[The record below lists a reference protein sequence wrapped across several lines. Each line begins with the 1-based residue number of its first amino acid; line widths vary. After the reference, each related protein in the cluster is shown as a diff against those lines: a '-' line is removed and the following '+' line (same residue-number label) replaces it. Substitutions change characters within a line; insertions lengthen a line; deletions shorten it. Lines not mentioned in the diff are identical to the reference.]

1 MDGGPRHECVVCG
14 LVLRRG
20 HSALVGHVRL
30 QHPRASMAELAAMG
44 MGRCSLRGGCG
55 NVHASDRL
63 PAHLAS
69 RQCCR
74 RPRGGGRPAGSAG
87 RQAGGRRGREEGAG
101 GHPAAEGDRADDP
114 PAAIP
119 DEAWEWLGSMGFAD
133 IVPSVWP
140 SMVDVPHR
148 ARDPFAE
155 CMQVA
160 LQRMLAAPESAD
172 GLKLALLAPQ
182 LLLRPLPPGEKG
194 VQRVVIAR
202 CRAFLRGEWEEL
214 LMGPRGAARG
224 RQPERVLA
232 EVTLERAA
240 KDACRLAKEGEF
252 RRAVQRLQL
261 AHLAPPT
268 AETVE
273 ALHALHPPANGT
285 VEVMAAPSGEEVE
298 APVPI
303 EVQREHFEA
312 AVASL
317 PRGSA
322 PGPSQLRYEH
332 LRVVHS
338 CGGGDLLFQVVRQL
352 AVGTLPEEARPW
364 FGAARLVALLK
375 DRDDD
380 TGEPIPPPLG
390 GVRPIACGEIL
401 RKLVAKAICQQ
412 EASRFRAHLCPD
424 AVAGEVAAVTQV
436 GVAVPGGAD
445 RVVHQTRALM
455 ELHPDW
461 VVVKVDAK
469 NAFNTLSRRAMLSAV
484 RRHFPS
490 LAPFVDLCYEHD
502 TPLFF
507 RRERGH
513 TRLES
518 REGTHQGDP
527 LGCLLL
533 SLPLHDVL
541 RAIHVGHPEVVIT
554 AYIDDVFL
562 VGPRVE
568 VAAAYRDLVTGME
581 RHLGL
586 VSQARKCAVYSPAG
600 GLPQDLFPEDMPGA
614 GEVAAAGVE
623 VLGVPIGSDAF
634 VQDFVVRRVRQLDQI
649 IPVLAH
655 MRHPQLQYLLLRCCA
670 NARVSHLLRGVPP
683 PLVAQ
688 AAAEHDRAVWAGLQA
703 ILPGPSLSERAGRVA
718 RLHIRLGGL
727 GLPSAER
734 LAPAAY
740 LGSWA
745 QVTAPLLA
753 TCPPLHAMGQGGGR
767 LPAVRAIHLA
777 YEQHIVP
784 AMAHLQ
790 RLRAEAER
798 EGAVVYLP
806 PHTPA
811 ADSVTPPEQFLD
823 ASLSRAQ
830 SAYASALLARDWCG
844 VVEGLEGGDLAW
856 FLAASHHSIGGQF
869 LMAVPRLAHFEMGPA
884 VFQTAVRYRLR
895 EAQPVV
901 QAVPICGGC
910 GGDVDPEATHYVRCR
925 GVSGGGG
932 QMTALHHSLVW
943 TLVGMLRAVHGVGRV
958 LVEDRAGAP
967 HYSPSHRPDITV
979 LDTDGV
985 GAHTLVEVTVFRPAA
1000 PTYQRG
1006 RARRPVGADI
1016 LALQERRR
1024 RVDYSGLSGPHRLV
1038 VFALA
1043 DYGMLSPDASQLF
1056 RACAVER
1063 GDRLDVEGD
1072 LSTWACR
1079 SFTAFWRQRL
1089 SVVLATGLAE
1099 SVLRQAQRD
1108 WRLG

>member
-1 MDGGPRHECVVCG
+1 MNT
-14 LVLRRG
+14 RR
-20 HSALVGHVRL
+20 
-30 QHPRASMAELAAMG
+30 AAAA
-44 MGRCSLRGGCG
+44 RG
-55 NVHASDRL
+55 
-63 PAHLAS
+63 
-69 RQCCR
+69 
-74 RPRGGGRPAGSAG
+74 
-87 RQAGGRRGREEGAG
+87 EGAG
-101 GHPAAEGDRADDP
+101 AAAGGGDQADASPAE
-114 PAAIP
+114 IP
-119 DEAWEWLGSMGFAD
+119 DDAWEWLGTIGFAD
-133 IVPSVWP
+133 IIPSVWP
-140 SMVDVPHR
+140 SIIDVPHR

-194 VQRVVIAR
+194 VQRVVITR

-214 LMGPRGAARG
+214 LMGPGGSARG

-240 KDACRLAKEGEF
+240 KDARKLAKEGEF

-273 ALHALHPPANGT
+273 ALHALHPPANAA
-285 VEVMAAPSGEEVE
+285 VEVVAAPPEEESEV
-298 APVPI
+298 PLPI
-303 EVQREHFEA
+303 ELEREHFEA
-312 AVASL
+312 AIVDL

-332 LRVVHS
+332 LRVVHA
-338 CGGGDLLFQVVRQL
+338 CGGGDLLFRVVRQL

-375 DRDDD
+375 DRDGD
-380 TGEPIPPPLG
+380 TGAPIPPPLG
-390 GVRPIACGEIL
+390 GVRPIACGEVL
-401 RKLVAKAICQQ
+401 RKLVAKTICLQ
-412 EASRFRAHLCPD
+412 EAGRFRDHLCPD

-445 RVVHQTRALM
+445 RVVHQTRALL
-455 ELHPDW
+455 ELNPDW

-469 NAFNTLSRRAMLSAV
+469 NAFNTLSRRAMLAAV
-484 RRHFPS
+484 RRHFPN
-490 LAPFVDLCYEHD
+490 LTPFIDLCYEHD

-541 RAIHVGHPEVVIT
+541 RAIHAEHPEVVIT

-562 VGPRVE
+562 VGPRAE
-568 VAAAYRDLVTGME
+568 VAAAYRDLVAGME

-600 GLPQDLFPEDMPGA
+600 SLSRGLFPEDMPGA
-614 GEVAAAGVE
+614 GEVAAGGVE
-623 VLGVPIGSDAF
+623 VLGVPVGSDAY
-634 VQDFVVRRVRQLDQI
+634 VQDFVSRRVRQLDQV
-649 IPVLAH
+649 IPTLAH
-655 MRHPQLQYLLLRCCA
+655 LRDPQLQYLLLRCCA

-688 AAAEHDRAVWAGLQA
+688 AAAEHDRAVWAGLQTV
-703 ILPGPSLSERAGRVA
+703 LPGPPLSDRARRVA

-745 QVTAPLLA
+745 LVTAPLLA
-753 TCPPLHAMGQGGGR
+753 TCPLLHAMGPEAGR
-767 LPAVRAIHLA
+767 LPAIRAVRLA
-777 YEQHIVP
+777 YEQHVAP
-784 AMAHLQ
+784 AMARLE
-790 RLRAEAER
+790 RLRTEAER

-806 PHTPA
+806 PHAPTA
-811 ADSVTPPEQFLD
+811 ASITPPEQFLD

-830 SAYASALLARDWCG
+830 SAYASVLLARDWCE
-844 VVEGLEGGDLAW
+844 VAEGLEGGDRAW

-869 LMAVPRLAHFEMGPA
+869 LMAVPRGAHFEMGPA

-895 EAQPVV
+895 EVQPVV
-901 QAVPICGGC
+901 QTVPMCGGC
-910 GGDVDPEATHYVRCR
+910 GRDVDPEATHYVCCH
-925 GVSGGGG
+925 GVSGRGNHT
-932 QMTALHHSLVW
+932 TALHHSLVW
-943 TLVGMLRAVHGVGRV
+943 TLVGMLRAVHGTARV
-958 LVEDRAGAP
+958 LVEDMAGAP
-967 HYSPSHRPDITV
+967 HYSPAHRPDITV

-985 GAHTLVEVTVFRPAA
+985 GSHTLIEVTVFRPAA
-1000 PTYQRG
+1000 PTYQRH
-1006 RARRPVGADI
+1006 RARRPVGADL
-1016 LALQERRR
+1016 LARQERR
-1024 RVDYSGLSGPHRLV
+1024 RVDYGDLRPHRLV

-1043 DYGMLSPDASQLF
+1043 DYGMLSPDASQLI

-1063 GDRLDVEGD
+1063 GDRLDVESD
-1072 LSTWACR
+1072 LATWACR
-1079 SFTAFWRQRL
+1079 SFTAFWKQRL
-1089 SVVLATGLAE
+1089 SVVLATGVAE
-1099 SVLRQAQRD
+1099 CVLRQAQRD